1 MAVHAEL
8 AAAGWVLTSTDVR
21 SHALTLSRSHALTR
35 ARRSFRR
42 RCRWVLNSLSLSQRP
57 DSTSLARSFAGWF
70 PEGGKVWEKYGLPF

>member
-8 AAAGWVLTSTDVR
+8 AAAGWVLNSTDV
-21 SHALTLSRSHALTR
+21 RSHALTR